1 MAYFDSLTQFSTAQ
15 AITTTA
21 DATNVYDVCGVGAG
35 TAPTMIGPNGV
46 NTAMGVD
53 IGAGDGAA
61 VPDLFITVT
70 TAGTGAGTISY
81 TLSAAPDNGS
91 YSAGTYVVLYTSD
104 AFVGTALKAG
114 RTFKVAVPPYPQ
126 LNSTGVT
133 AIPRFYKLTYTVSGS
148 ATASFTAGI
157 ILNAPDIRTPVI
169 YGNNF
174 VSA

>member
-21 DATNVYDVCGVGAG
+21 DGTNVYDVCGVGAG

-61 VPDLFITVT
+61 VPELFITVT
-70 TAGTGAGTISY
+70 TAGTGAGTITIS
-81 TLSAAPDNGS
+81 LSAAPDNGS
-91 YSAGTYVVLYTSD
+91 YSAGTYTALWTSP
-104 AFVGTALKAG
+104 ALVGTALTAG
-114 RTFKVAVPPYPQ
+114 RTIKVPVPPFPQ
-126 LNSTGVT
+126 LNSTGATV
-133 AIPRFYKLTYTVSGS
+133 IPRFYKLTYTVAST
-148 ATASFTAGI
+148 ATASFTAGLL
-157 ILNAPDIRTPVI
+157 LNAPDNRTPVI

-174 VSA
+174 VSV